1 MLTDDS
7 AIMGEL
13 SQGQMSDL
21 SQASANENSG
31 PPAPTPPGSADV
43 LRAKQCMRLQISLD
57 ADTYMCS
64 WAEELERQRG
74 AGPSNDDAD
83 AASAAAP
90 AAPDDL
96 PKRGLDFDR
105 MNPPQNRFQKMVED
119 MEKKYATARPPE
131 AKRKRA
137 DEPKRKKAKKPE
149 PEGGAAAN
157 GGAAA
162 ANGEG
167 AEGGGAD
174 AGGALSL
181 IHI

>member
-74 AGPSNDDAD
+74 AGLSNDDAA
-83 AASAAAP
+83 AASSAAP
-90 AAPDDL
+90 AAADDL

-105 MNPPQNRFQKMVED
+105 MNPPQNRFQKM
-119 MEKKYATARPPE
+119 
-131 AKRKRA
+131 
-137 DEPKRKKAKKPE
+137 
-149 PEGGAAAN
+149 
-157 GGAAA
+157 
-162 ANGEG
+162 
-167 AEGGGAD
+167 
-174 AGGALSL
+174 LSL
-181 IHI
+181 LFN